1 VLGDVFDAQLL
12 AFVGVA
18 VVLTLTPGPD
28 MALVLR
34 NTLRG
39 GRAAGLRTIGGIAVG
54 LLGWATASALGV
66 AAVLAA
72 SATVFTV
79 LKLAGAA
86 YLVYLGV
93 QALRAVRRDHQPA
106 AQAPR
111 RTGSPF
117 RQGLVTNLLN
127 PKLAVLFTTLLPQF
141 ISPDDPAVAKS
152 VLLAGIFVSI
162 GLTWLVTYTY
172 IVSLVARSRVFRR
185 VTEAVSGVVLV
196 ALGVRLAFER

>member
-1 VLGDVFDAQLL
+1 MIDDQVL
-12 AFVGVA
+12 AFA
-18 VVLTLTPGPD
+18 VVALVLSVSPGPD

-34 NTLRG
+34 NTVRG
-39 GRAAGLRTIGGIAVG
+39 GRSAGFRTVAGIAVG
-54 LLGWATASALGV
+54 LLVWATMSALGV

-93 QALRAVRRDHQPA
+93 QSLRSLRRSDEPIE
-106 AQAPR
+106 APR
-111 RTGSPF
+111 PAGSPF

-141 ISPDDPAVAKS
+141 IAHGDPAAKS
-152 VLLAGIFVSI
+152 ALLAAVFLAI
-162 GLTWLVTYTY
+162 GLTWLVVYTL
-172 IVSLVARSRVFRR
+172 IVGTVARSRRFRA
-185 VTEAVSGVVLV
+185 VTESVTGVVLIG
-196 ALGVRLAFER
+196 LGVRLAVER

>member
-1 VLGDVFDAQLL
+1 MFDAQLV

-34 NTLRG
+34 NTVRG
-39 GRAAGLRTIGGIAVG
+39 GRSSGFRTVAGIAVG
-54 LLGWATASALGV
+54 LVLWASATALGI

-72 SATVFTV
+72 SAAVFTM
-79 LKLAGAA
+79 LKIAGGV

-93 QALRAVRRDHQPA
+93 QALRSLRRGEDMVA
-106 AQAPR
+106 APKQS
-111 RTGSPF
+111 GSPF

-141 ISPDDPAVAKS
+141 ISPDDRAVAKS
-152 VLLAGIFVSI
+152 VLLATVFVTI
-162 GLTWLVTYTY
+162 GLTWLCTYTL
-172 IVSLVARSRVFRR
+172 IVGAVARSRVFRR

-196 ALGVRLAFER
+196 ALGARLVVER

>member
-1 VLGDVFDAQLL
+1 VFDAQLL

-18 VVLTLTPGPD
+18 VVLTLSPGPD

-34 NTLRG
+34 NTVRG
-39 GRAAGLRTIGGIAVG
+39 GRKSGFRTVAGIAVG
-54 LLGWATASALGV
+54 LVVWATATALGV

-72 SATVFTV
+72 SATVFAA
-79 LKLAGAA
+79 LKIAGGV

-93 QALRAVRRDHQPA
+93 QALRSLRSGEAGLE
-106 AQAPR
+106 APKPS
-111 RTGSPF
+111 GSPF

-141 ISPDDPAVAKS
+141 ISPEDPAVAKS
-152 VLLAGIFVSI
+152 VLLAAVFVTI
-162 GLTWLVTYTY
+162 GLTWLCTYTL
-172 IVSLVARSRVFRR
+172 IVGAIARSRAFRR

>member
-1 VLGDVFDAQLL
+1 MIDGQLL
-12 AFVGVA
+12 AFAGVA
-18 VVLTLTPGPD
+18 LVISISPGPD

-34 NTLRG
+34 NTVRG
-39 GRAAGLRTIGGIAVG
+39 GRSAGFRTVGGIAVG
-54 LLGWATASALGV
+54 LFVWATMSALGV

-93 QALRAVRRDHQPA
+93 QSLRSLRRGEERVETPK
-106 AQAPR
+106 PS
-111 RTGSPF
+111 GSPF

-141 ISPDDPAVAKS
+141 IAHDDPAAKS
-152 VLLAGIFVSI
+152 ALLAAVFVAI
-162 GLTWLVTYTY
+162 GLCWLVTYTL
-172 IVSLVARSRVFRR
+172 IVGAVARSRRFR
-185 VTEAVSGVVLV
+185 VVAEAITGVVLI
-196 ALGVRLAFER
+196 ALGARLALER

>member
-1 VLGDVFDAQLL
+1 VFDEQLL

-34 NTLRG
+34 NTVRG
-39 GRAAGLRTIGGIAVG
+39 GRPAGFRTIAGIALG
-54 LLGWATASALGV
+54 LLLWASASALGV

-72 SATVFTV
+72 STTVFTG

-86 YLVYLGV
+86 YLVYLGL
-93 QALRAVRRDHQPA
+93 QALLAVRRGEPSHDQ
-106 AQAPR
+106 PR
-111 RTGSPF
+111 RAGSPF
-117 RQGLVTNLLN
+117 RQGLATNLLN

-141 ISPDDPAVAKS
+141 IDTGDPAAKS
-152 VLLAGIFVSI
+152 ALLAGIFVAI
-162 GLTWLVTYTY
+162 GLTWLCTYTL
-172 IVSLVARSRVFRR
+172 VVDVVARSRTFRR

>member
-1 VLGDVFDAQLL
+1 MLDAQVL

-18 VVLTLTPGPD
+18 VVLTLSPGPD

-39 GRAAGLRTIGGIAVG
+39 GRAAGFRTIAGIAVG
-54 LLGWATASALGV
+54 LVGWATASALGV
-66 AAVLAA
+66 AALLAA
-72 SATVFTV
+72 SATVFTA

-86 YLVYLGV
+86 YLVYLGI
-93 QALRAVRRDHQPA
+93 QSLRSLRRGERSSEERKPA
-106 AQAPR
+106 
-111 RTGSPF
+111 GSPF

-152 VLLAGIFVSI
+152 FLLAAVFVAI
-162 GLTWLVTYTY
+162 GLTWLVVYTL
-172 IVSLVARSRVFRR
+172 IVEAVARSGTFKR
-185 VTEAVSGVVLV
+185 VTEAVSGVVLI
-196 ALGVRLAFER
+196 ALGARLAIER

>member
-1 VLGDVFDAQLL
+1 MLDGQLL
-12 AFVGVA
+12 AFLAVA
-18 VVLTLTPGPD
+18 IVLTLSPGPD

-34 NTLRG
+34 NTVRG
-39 GRAAGLRTIGGIAVG
+39 GRTAGLRTVAGIALG

-72 SATVFTV
+72 SATVFTA
-79 LKLAGAA
+79 LKLAGAV

-93 QALRAVRRDHQPA
+93 QSLRSLRRGGARSEEQRPS
-106 AQAPR
+106 
-111 RTGSPF
+111 GSPF

-141 ISPDDPAVAKS
+141 IDTNDPAVAKS
-152 VLLAGIFVSI
+152 ALLAGIFVAI
-162 GLTWLVTYTY
+162 GLTWLVTYTL
-172 IVSLVARSRVFRR
+172 IVDVVARSRTFRR

-196 ALGVRLAFER
+196 ALGVRLAVER

>member
-1 VLGDVFDAQLL
+1 MFDSELL
-12 AFVGVA
+12 AFIGVA

-39 GRAAGLRTIGGIAVG
+39 GRPAGLRTVAGIAVG
-54 LLGWATASALGV
+54 LVGWATASALGV

-72 SATVFTV
+72 SATVFTA
-79 LKLAGAA
+79 LKVAGGV

-93 QALRAVRRDHQPA
+93 QALRAVRPDEDPVTE
-106 AQAPR
+106 APR
-111 RTGSPF
+111 RRGSPF

-141 ISPDDPAVAKS
+141 ISQDDPAVAKS
-152 VLLAGIFVSI
+152 VLLATVFVSI
-162 GLTWLVTYTY
+162 GLTWLVTYTS
-172 IVSLVARSRVFRR
+172 IVSRVARSRRFRR

-196 ALGVRLAFER
+196 ALGVRLAVER